1 MKNMTFLAG
10 SALAILASS
19 PAGAEEYTYLITD
32 RPSGT
37 MKVTQQGQERSVD
50 YSYNDR
56 GRGHE
61 LKQIF
66 RISPSGLLES
76 TSVTGVDYLKVP
88 VDESFAVK
96 EGKASWTSRVDAGS
110 VPAKGAF
117 YIAHQRTPEHWAAL
131 TRALRAAP
139 GQSLDLL
146 PSGRAR
152 LRKHGDLEVSGDGGA
167 KEKVTLYAIEGV
179 GVGSTPVWF
188 DSKGELFFTGASWSS
203 TVRKGFEKAAA
214 TLLREQG
221 RVLSAAEA
229 TAARALGRRPSM
241 ALLIRNANL
250 FDAASR
256 SMRARTSVL
265 VRGNRIEAV
274 GPDGT
279 IAVPAGAEIID
290 AGGKSLLPGLW
301 DMHVHLGQD
310 FAGLLHLGAGVTSV
324 RDLASDTDELMAR
337 RKRFDSGELIG
348 PRIFMA
354 GFIDGSGPM
363 AGPSKVLAGT
373 PDEIVKHV
381 NRYADLGYEQI
392 KLYSS
397 LKPELVP
404 VAVKAA
410 RARGMRV
417 SGHIPA
423 GMIAADALKAD
434 FDEIQHANFIML
446 NFFPEVAAETHTMK
460 RLTVVGDRGA
470 GLDLQSPEVRSFIAE
485 LKAKDIV
492 VDPTLSVFEVQFT
505 AGSKDATPGLMP
517 VLHRL
522 PPLVARGAYGNG
534 MAKGEAQLAQYRAS
548 WKKMVA
554 MVGELHRAGVR
565 LVPGTDG
572 FPGFMLHRELELWAE
587 AGISNLDILRAATLG
602 AASVNKHDKELGS
615 VEAGKLA
622 DLVLVDG
629 DPSKAISNIRKTRL
643 VIKDGVIFDPRALYA
658 QIGIQP

>member
-1 MKNMTFLAG
+1 MRKLAFLTATALAVLAG
-10 SALAILASS
+10 S
-19 PAGAEEYTYLITD
+19 PAAAEDYTYLIAD
-32 RPSGT
+32 RASGT
-37 MKVTQQGQERSVD
+37 MKVTQQGQERSVA

-66 RISPSGLLES
+66 RISSSGLLES

-88 VDESFAVK
+88 VDEAFAVK

-131 TRALRAAP
+131 ARALRAAP

-146 PSGRAR
+146 PTGRAR
-152 LRKHGDLEVSGDGGA
+152 LRRHGDLEVSGDGGA
-167 KEKVTLYAIEGV
+167 REKVTLYAIEGV
-179 GVGSTPVWF
+179 GVGATPVWL
-188 DSKGELFFTGASWSS
+188 DSDGELFFTGASWAA

-214 TLLREQG
+214 TLLAEQG
-221 RVLSAAEA
+221 KFLSAALA
-229 TAARALGRRPSM
+229 DAAKTTGRRPAT

-250 FDAASR
+250 FDAKST
-256 SMRARTSVL
+256 SMRAGTSVL
-265 VRGNRIEAV
+265 IRGNRIEAV
-274 GPDGT
+274 GLDGAIT
-279 IAVPAGAEIID
+279 VPAGAEIID

-301 DMHVHLGQD
+301 DMHVHVGQD
-310 FAGLLHLGAGVTSV
+310 WAGLVYLGAGVTSV
-324 RDLASDTDELMAR
+324 RDLAGDTDELMAR
-337 RKRFDSGELIG
+337 RKRFDSGELVG
-348 PRIFMA
+348 PRVFMA

-373 PDEIVKHV
+373 PEEIVRHV

-404 VAVKAA
+404 VAAKAA
-410 RARGMRV
+410 HARGMRV

-423 GMIAADALKAD
+423 GMIAADALKAG
-434 FDEIQHANFIML
+434 FDEIQHANFVML
-446 NFFPEVAAETHTMK
+446 NFFPEVAAETHSMK
-460 RLTVVGDRGA
+460 RLTVPAERGA

-492 VDPTLSVFEVQFT
+492 VDPTLSIFEVQFT
-505 AGSKDATPGLMP
+505 AGPKDPTPGLMP

-522 PPLVARGAYGNG
+522 PPLMARGAYGNG
-534 MAKGEAQLAQYRAS
+534 MAAGEAQLAQYRAS

-565 LVPGTDG
+565 LVPGSDG
-572 FPGFMLHRELELWAE
+572 FPGFTLHRELELWAE
-587 AGISNLDILRAATLG
+587 AGIPNLDILRAATLG

-615 VEAGKLA
+615 IEAGKLA

-629 DPSKAISNIRKTRL
+629 DPSKAISDVRKTQL
-643 VIKDGVIFDPRALYA
+643 VIKDGVIFDSEALYA
-658 QIGIQP
+658 QVGIRP